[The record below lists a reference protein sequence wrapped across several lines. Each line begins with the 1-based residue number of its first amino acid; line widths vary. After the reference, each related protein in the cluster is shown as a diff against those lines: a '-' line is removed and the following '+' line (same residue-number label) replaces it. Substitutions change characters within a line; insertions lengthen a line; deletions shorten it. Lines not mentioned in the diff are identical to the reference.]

1 MRKTILAFLALVFI
15 GTTPGYGFE
24 VMGSRRVPTVVPR
37 DTYLRDPQ
45 YVSAR
50 VISADRAYEVHYFDQ
65 MGHLCA
71 QEWRPINNV
80 DYRDLWSQLFN
91 PRGPVYTE
99 PQYNCYDT
107 AERQEQRVF
116 VGYMVTFEYLGE
128 HYTKLVDHRPGKYI
142 KVLIK

>member
-1 MRKTILAFLALVFI
+1 MRKIVLAFLALFFI
-15 GTTPGYGFE
+15 STTPGYSFE
-24 VMGSRRVPTVVPR
+24 VMGSKRVPTVVPR

-45 YVSAR
+45 YVSAP
-50 VISADRAYEVHYFDQ
+50 VVSADRAYEVTYFDQ
-65 MGHLCA
+65 MGHICA
-71 QEWRPINNV
+71 HEQVPINPV
-80 DYRDLWSQLFN
+80 DYRNFWDQLFN

-128 HYTKLVDHRPGKYI
+128 YYTKLVDHRPGKYI
-142 KVLIK
+142 RVLIK